1 MPTPTIAASLTP
13 VATQTPWYTGV
24 ISGKVEDIKGKAV
37 KSATVKIVNTG
48 TETRKGKETITDADG
63 FFEFT
68 GLAAGEYEVSAN
80 KGSSKSASKTVAIK
94 DGEDSEMKI
103 TVYTK
108 DWKYNSANGCFYKV
122 IRGNDWNRC
131 NRMAVKEGASLV
143 CIDDDEEQEW
153 LLKRFGGSKMYWIGL
168 TDKGEEGV
176 WEWVDGKEAVYT
188 NWFEGE
194 PNDTYGDED
203 YAVMNWKSAGRWN
216 DLGRQSKNWSKVEY
230 AIIEA
235 GEDE

>member
-1 MPTPTIAASLTP
+1 M
-13 VATQTPWYTGV
+13 
-24 ISGKVEDIKGKAV
+24 EDTKGKAV
-37 KSATVKIVNTG
+37 KSARVNIVNKG
-48 TETRKGKETITDADG
+48 TETGKETTTDEDG

-68 GLAAGEYEVSAN
+68 GLAAGEYKVSAN

-94 DGEDSEMKI
+94 DGEDREMKI

-131 NRMAVKEGASLV
+131 NRMAAKEGASLV
-143 CIDDDEEQEW
+143 CIDDEEEQEW

-188 NWFEGE
+188 NWFEEE
-194 PNDTYGDED
+194 PNDMYGDED
-203 YAVMNWKSAGRWN
+203 YAVMNWKSPGRWN
-216 DLGRQSKNWSKVEY
+216 DLGRQSKNWSKVKY

-235 GEDE
+235 GETL